1 MAYTDR
7 PVAKAAGEWRTPRAA
22 RTLSPVGR
30 MTSLREATMS
40 DEASPEQMENGLAFK
55 RAMGLLAAVGVAA
68 AIGLATVDTIDTDSG
83 ERALPTDASAQRGP
97 GY

>member
-1 MAYTDR
+1 
-7 PVAKAAGEWRTPRAA
+7 
-22 RTLSPVGR
+22 
-30 MTSLREATMS
+30 MS

-97 GY
+97 GYAAPAPNTAPASTGTRGELDPAMNHPDRGNDHHG